1 MGSATREQAGGV
13 RGAAVHRTL
22 EAELERVR
30 RSGTAV
36 PRVLDVGGGSGTWA
50 VPLAVSGCAVTV
62 VDPSPNALAT
72 LARRARDAGATDRV
86 TPVHGDVDALDEL
99 VPASSADL
107 VLGHGLLEVVDDPA
121 AALGALAAATDA
133 GGAIS
138 VLTVGR
144 YGAFLS
150 RITAGRP
157 AEARHLLTDPEGR
170 SGPEDP
176 LRRRFDARSLHEMAA
191 RTGLLDVELVQGD
204 GTLDS
209 WAPPTGDG
217 EIAGRELAE
226 LDALASAVP
235 ALGEVAP
242 RLHLL
247 ARRR

>member
-1 MGSATREQAGGV
+1 MGSATREQAGSA
-13 RGAAVHRTL
+13 RGAAVRRTL
-22 EAELERVR
+22 EAELGRVR
-30 RSGTAV
+30 EAGTDL

-50 VPLAVSGCAVTV
+50 VPLAVAGCAVTV

-72 LARRARDAGATDRV
+72 LARRARDAGVTGRV
-86 TPVHGDVDALDEL
+86 TPVHGDVDALAEL
-99 VPASSADL
+99 VPAASADL
-107 VLGHGLLEVVDDPA
+107 VLGHGLLEVVDDPVG
-121 AALGALAAATDA
+121 ALGALAAATDA
-133 GGAIS
+133 GGAVS

-157 AEARHLLTDPEGR
+157 AEARYLLTDPEGR

-176 LRRRFDARSLHEMAA
+176 LRRRFDARSLHELTL
-191 RTGLLDVELVQGD
+191 RTGLLEAELVQGD

-209 WAPPTGDG
+209 WAPPSGEG
-217 EIAGRELAE
+217 EIGARELAE